1 MKPRYFLH
9 SLAALAAV
17 LSFGAAHAW
26 PDRTVTLLVPFPPGG
41 ALDISARILAPQ
53 LSTELGQP
61 VIVENRAGATGSI
74 GANAVA
80 KAPPDGYL
88 LLWSSLSSH
97 AIHGILYGNTLAY
110 DLEKNFTP
118 INVFGAVPMAMVVNP
133 AVKASTLAELVA
145 LAKANPGSLS
155 FASSGNGSVQHLSGE
170 LFQRLAGVQLL
181 HVPYK
186 GIGPSVIGLVGGQ
199 VDIGIESLPATLPH
213 VRSGRLRALM
223 VGSSER
229 VPFVPEVPTPAEAG
243 LKGFEVGIQLFFFA
257 PAGTPALIVGRL
269 NGAMKSVLEKPA
281 VREIL
286 LTQAIVPVYQTPE
299 EAAQVVRAEIA
310 KWTKI
315 IRDANINPE

>member
-1 MKPRYFLH
+1 MILRFC
-9 SLAALAAV
+9 AALAAI
-17 LSFGAAHAW
+17 LFIGAAQAW

-41 ALDISARILAPQ
+41 ALDISARILGPH
-53 LSTELGQP
+53 LSKELGQP

-74 GANAVA
+74 GSNAVA

-97 AIHGILYGNTLAY
+97 AIHGILYGNTLPY
-110 DLEKNFTP
+110 DLEKNFTA

-133 AVKASTLAELVA
+133 SVKANTLAELIA
-145 LAKANPGSLS
+145 LAKAKPGSLS

-213 VRSGRLRALM
+213 VRAGKLRALM

-229 VPFVPEVPTPAEAG
+229 VPFVPDVPTPAEAG
-243 LKGFEVGIQLFFFA
+243 LRGFEVGIQLFFFA
-257 PAGTPALIVGRL
+257 PAGTPAPIVNRL
-269 NGAMKSVLEKPA
+269 NGAMKAMLERPA
-281 VREIL
+281 VKELL

-310 KWTKI
+310 KWTKV
-315 IRDANINPE
+315 IRDANIKPE